1 MNIDVL
7 AVLFA
12 TAWYNLIKI
21 LVQVSI
27 SLKLTVSFK
36 FKLLKPSVFAN
47 IKLQLEG
54 SVKLPR
60 DRSLHGQLETNVRKL
75 LSSEKD
81 RDVSCAI
88 RQAILELDRTEVA
101 MESVCSSTVNNF
113 FRILIKKKVL

>member
-54 SVKLPR
+54 SVEAST
-60 DRSLHGQLETNVRKL
+60 RSFIAWPVGNKCSET
-75 LSSEKD
+75 SF
-81 RDVSCAI
+81 I
-88 RQAILELDRTEVA
+88 
-101 MESVCSSTVNNF
+101 
-113 FRILIKKKVL
+113 